1 MIHII
6 CYNFVT
12 AGHACT
18 QTKEALSLKKKWTL
32 ALALLLMLALPLAAQ
47 ANVDY
52 RYVKTQSGSKLRLR
66 STPSTSDDNKIAS
79 IPYGAEV
86 LVEDYVNNN
95 TWAYISY
102 DGQTGYVATR
112 YLSKTQPKLATNS
125 TTEVAEGTTQE
136 DVDVS
141 YKGFE
146 RTNYEVMVR
155 ANVPGG
161 YVNLRWGPSRQ
172 MPIYERV
179 YDGAGLTVIAQNK
192 HWAQVMDTST
202 GAVGFMMRSFL
213 NEL

>member
-1 MIHII
+1 M
-6 CYNFVT
+6 
-12 AGHACT
+12 
-18 QTKEALSLKKKWTL
+18 KKSF
-32 ALALLLMLALPLAAQ
+32 ALLLALVLVLLLPVGAL
-47 ANVDY
+47 ANVDH
-52 RYVKTQSGSKLRLR
+52 RYVKTSSGSKLHLR
-66 STPSTSDDNKIAS
+66 STPTTHEDNKIVS

-86 LVEDYVNNN
+86 LVEDYVNDN
-95 TWAYISY
+95 TWAYVSY
-102 DGQTGYVATR
+102 DGQTGYVASR
-112 YLSKTQPKLATNS
+112 YLSKTRPAKATNS

-141 YKGFE
+141 YRGFE

-179 YDGAGLTVIAQNK
+179 YDGSPLTVIAQNK

-213 NEL
+213 NEM